1 MPQIDKLFSTHLNK
15 IADFSFDEN
24 VAAVFP
30 DMISRSIPGYPLM
43 IENIGRLAHQ
53 YCQPNSTIYDL
64 GCATGT
70 ATLSMAKHVA
80 VNDCQIVGLDNS
92 PAMVKQCQQFV
103 SQYHHPCPVKIKCA
117 DITTFMYQPSSVILM
132 NFTLQFLAPQHRE
145 AMLQRIYEALLPGGV
160 LILSEKFT
168 HEHELGNE
176 LLINLHHQFKSDNGY
191 SDLEISQKRTAL
203 ENVMLTDSMATHTS
217 RLEAVGFANIIP
229 WFSCFNFMSLVAV
242 K

>member
-30 DMISRSIPGYPLM
+30 DMIARSIPGYPLM
-43 IENIGRLAHQ
+43 IENIGRLARQ
-53 YCQPNSTIYDL
+53 YCQADSTIYDL

-80 VNDCQIVGLDNS
+80 ANNCQIVGIDNS

-103 SQYHHPCPVKIKCA
+103 SQYHHPCPIKIECA
-117 DITTFMYQPSSVILM
+117 DITNYAYQPSSVILM
-132 NFTLQFLAPQHRE
+132 NFTLQFLAPHERQ
-145 AMLQRIYEALLPGGV
+145 AMIQRIYDALLPGGV

-168 HEHELGNE
+168 HEDVIGNE
-176 LLINLHHQFKSDNGY
+176 LLVDLHHQFKGDNGY

-203 ENVMLTDSMATHTS
+203 EKVMLTDTMSTHAS
-217 RLEAVGFANIIP
+217 RLDSAGFAHIIP

>member
-30 DMISRSIPGYPLM
+30 DMIARSIPGYPLM
-43 IENIGRLAHQ
+43 IENIGRLARQ
-53 YCQPNSTIYDL
+53 YCQPDSTIYDL

-70 ATLSMAKHVA
+70 ATLSMAKHVD
-80 VNDCQIVGLDNS
+80 VDNCQIVGLDNS
-92 PAMVKQCQQFV
+92 PAMVKHCQQFV
-103 SQYHHPCPVKIKCA
+103 NQYHHPCPITIECA
-117 DITTFMYQPSSVILM
+117 DITHYAYQSSSVILM
-132 NFTLQFLAPQHRE
+132 NFTLQFLAPD
-145 AMLQRIYEALLPGGV
+145 QRQDMINRVYDALLPGGA

-168 HEHELGNE
+168 HEDMIGNE
-176 LLINLHHQFKSDNGY
+176 LLVDLHHQFKGDNGY

-203 ENVMLTDSMATHTS
+203 EKVMLTDTMSAHTS
-217 RLEAVGFANIIP
+217 RLDSAGFAHIIP